1 MSSTLLSLSSNPTLC
16 VLCCKA
22 TPFRRPPF
30 DYSETTLR
38 LPRDGSVG
46 WATGRGRRLTIDQ
59 RPANP
64 GGARPPFGVL
74 VSYQSRTTETASGY
88 RIWIGSRPGTPLNRV
103 LHQEKQH
110 RTGFGVT
117 YRGAQQ
123 VLPGCPTSVFVRLP
137 ATRDGNPHKQAEV
150 HPCSTLREPTGV
162 PNKYY
167 RGAQQVLPGCPAKT
181 TGVPDKYYRGAQQI
195 LPGCPTSTTGAP
207 NKYYRGAQQVALRNM
222 LQNVTFCLCS

>member
-1 MSSTLLSLSSNPTLC
+1 
-16 VLCCKA
+16 VEA
-22 TPFRRPPF
+22 TAPRRRRSRRPPPLLQ
-30 DYSETTLR
+30 EIL
-38 LPRDGSVG
+38 
-46 WATGRGRRLTIDQ
+46 
-59 RPANP
+59 
-64 GGARPPFGVL
+64 GARPPFGVL
-74 VSYQSRTTETASGY
+74 VSYQSRTTETSSGY

-110 RTGFGVT
+110 RTGSGVT

-123 VLPGCPTSVFVRLP
+123 VLPGCPTSVFVRLQ

-181 TGVPDKYYRGAQQI
+181 TGVPDKYYRGAQQV
-195 LPGCPTSTTGAP
+195 LPGRPTNITGVP
-207 NKYYRGAQQVALRNM
+207 NKSPLRNM
-222 LQNVTFCLCS
+222 LQNGTFCLCS